1 MSYRIIELLLLTA
14 ILSAS
19 GMPVL
24 AQEPPETPQATDSSS
39 ADVPEDALGRGTPR
53 GSVAGFLAAT
63 DALQWEEAAEYLD
76 LRNLPA
82 DVRAI
87 SGAELARQLHQV
99 VSRIW
104 LDEITISDN
113 PEGLLGDDLPSY
125 RDELGRIPTPDGD
138 VILWLQRVPRGD
150 GAMIW
155 KVSNRSVS
163 LIPELYDYYSYSKYV
178 EKIRK
183 WFPDDLVFLGIE
195 AFKWFILVVIALV
208 GWPVFYLIG
217 LLLARVFSR
226 PGTDSYPHVRKL
238 FTGPLVLLA
247 LLVTAGFTIRELG
260 AGEYARQV
268 MKTNTLMTLAVVWL
282 TWALIDLYRN
292 IKQHR
297 LIANNRPGAAKL
309 LQPMSTL
316 VKILVVLFGLL
327 FWLNNVGVNIT
338 TVLAGLGVGGLAVA
352 LALQKPIEDLMGAL
366 TIFSQASVRV
376 GDMCRFG
383 ETIGRIEEI
392 GLRTTRGRTLI
403 NSVISVPNSRFAYL
417 ELENLTYRE
426 KIRYWQTLRLL
437 YDTKRETISSICK
450 RILEALQ
457 KDPNVHDEPMRVR
470 FTDFD
475 DDAILIKVHA
485 FLNTTDYPQSLE
497 YRERLNLAV
506 MAIVEEEGARFALP
520 GTSIYMEG
528 DTASIPK

>member
-1 MSYRIIELLLLTA
+1 MSYRVLKLLLLTA
-14 ILSAS
+14 LLSAS
-19 GMPVL
+19 GLPVF
-24 AQEPPETPQATDSSS
+24 AQEPETPPATDDSSVD
-39 ADVPEDALGRGTPR
+39 APEDALGRGTPR

-63 DALQWEEAAEYLD
+63 DALKWEEAAEYLD

-82 DVRAI
+82 DVRKI

-99 VSRIW
+99 MSRIW
-104 LDEITISDN
+104 LDEFTISDK

-125 RDELGRIPTPDGD
+125 RDELARIPTPDGD
-138 VILWLQRVPRGD
+138 VMLWLQRVPRGD
-150 GAMIW
+150 DAMIW
-155 KVSNRSVS
+155 KVSNRSVA

-183 WFPDDLVFLGIE
+183 WFPGDLAFLGIE
-195 AFKWFILVVIALV
+195 AFKWFILILIALA
-208 GWPVFYLIG
+208 GWPVFYLLG
-217 LLLARVFSR
+217 LILARVFSR

-247 LLVTAGFTIRELG
+247 ILVTVGLTIRELG

-268 MKTNTLMTLAVVWL
+268 MRTNTLMTLAVVWF

-292 IKQHR
+292 IKQQR

-316 VKILVVLFGLL
+316 VKILIVLFGLL

-366 TIFSQASVRV
+366 TIFTQASVRV

-383 ETIGRIEEI
+383 ETIGSIEEI
-392 GLRTTRGRTLI
+392 GLRTTRVRTLI
-403 NSVISVPNSRFAYL
+403 NSVISVPNSKFAYL

-426 KIRYWQTLRLL
+426 KIRYWPTLRLR
-437 YDTKRETISSICK
+437 YDTKRDTIRVICK
-450 RILEALQ
+450 RILETLQ
-457 KDPNVHDEPMRVR
+457 TDPNVHDEPMRVR

-485 FLNTTDYPQSLE
+485 FLDTTDYSQSLE

-528 DTASIPK
+528 DTASTSK